1 MGFKKRNR
9 QISVFE
15 YPSGFHGV
23 SIDPSNRWVKL
34 SHQMPW
40 DLIEEI
46 YATKFNGPRG
56 NRAYSSRLA
65 FGALFLKQALNVSD
79 ADLIELVRENP
90 YLQFFLGFEEFSS
103 ELPFDTSL
111 MSYFRQ
117 RFTAAE
123 ICQINEAIIAQNP
136 LKKPSSND
144 DSDDDSSSGHSGES
158 DPKDSESS
166 TSSVNDLVQTN
177 SGTLILDATCVP
189 QDIHFPTDIRLLYEA
204 VCSAMRHLE
213 ITRGKPITKTQK
225 SLLNRARQAYLS
237 ISKSKKNTPAQF
249 REKQGILL
257 KLLKRC
263 LGYFDSPAM
272 NKPTSPKTIDAL
284 KTLSLIHDQQFE
296 MWKLKINRI
305 ERRIVSVSQPW
316 VRPIKRGKASINT
329 EFGSKI
335 ALSTVDG
342 YVRMEY
348 FSFENF
354 NEALTLQESAERYKE
369 RTGSYPE
376 RILADKIYR
385 NKANLAFCKSKNI
398 RMNGPALGRPPKD
411 PQVRQQQRAAEVQE
425 AGDRNMVEAK
435 IGESKRKY
443 GLDRI
448 MERTQQATEVMICV
462 SFVVMNSF
470 RNLRKQLASFFD
482 KNQVF
487 NFYISF
493 EVYAIAS

>member
-1 MGFKKRNR
+1 
-9 QISVFE
+9 
-15 YPSGFHGV
+15 
-23 SIDPSNRWVKL
+23 
-34 SHQMPW
+34 
-40 DLIEEI
+40 
-46 YATKFNGPRG
+46 
-56 NRAYSSRLA
+56 
-65 FGALFLKQALNVSD
+65 
-79 ADLIELVRENP
+79 
-90 YLQFFLGFEEFSS
+90 
-103 ELPFDTSL
+103 
-111 MSYFRQ
+111 
-117 RFTAAE
+117 
-123 ICQINEAIIAQNP
+123 
-136 LKKPSSND
+136 
-144 DSDDDSSSGHSGES
+144 
-158 DPKDSESS
+158 
-166 TSSVNDLVQTN
+166 
-177 SGTLILDATCVP
+177 
-189 QDIHFPTDIRLLYEA
+189 
-204 VCSAMRHLE
+204 MR
-213 ITRGKPITKTQK
+213 
-225 SLLNRARQAYLS
+225 
-237 ISKSKKNTPAQF
+237 
-249 REKQGILL
+249 
-257 KLLKRC
+257 LLKRC

-272 NKPTSPKTIDAL
+272 NKPISPKTMDAL

-316 VRPIKRGKASINT
+316 VRPIKRGKASVNT

-470 RNLRKQLASFFD
+470 RNLRKHLASFFD

>member
-1 MGFKKRNR
+1 MRR
-9 QISVFE
+9 SV
-15 YPSGFHGV
+15 
-23 SIDPSNRWVKL
+23 
-34 SHQMPW
+34 SH
-40 DLIEEI
+40 
-46 YATKFNGPRG
+46 A
-56 NRAYSSRLA
+56 SSRNNTRKTHYQNSEVIVESCQT
-65 FGALFLKQALNVSD
+65 GLFEHLQ
-79 ADLIELVRENP
+79 IE
-90 YLQFFLGFEEFSS
+90 
-103 ELPFDTSL
+103 
-111 MSYFRQ
+111 
-117 RFTAAE
+117 
-123 ICQINEAIIAQNP
+123 
-136 LKKPSSND
+136 
-144 DSDDDSSSGHSGES
+144 
-158 DPKDSESS
+158 
-166 TSSVNDLVQTN
+166 
-177 SGTLILDATCVP
+177 
-189 QDIHFPTDIRLLYEA
+189 
-204 VCSAMRHLE
+204 
-213 ITRGKPITKTQK
+213 
-225 SLLNRARQAYLS
+225 
-237 ISKSKKNTPAQF
+237 KNTPAQF

-272 NKPTSPKTIDAL
+272 NKPISPKTIDAL

-316 VRPIKRGKASINT
+316 VRPIKQGKASVNT

-335 ALSTVDG
+335 ALSTVEG